1 MAENMRVRNI
11 LKLTT
16 SLKLRTHY
24 AIFSCACNAI
34 FKYCRQKY
42 FIVGHNK
49 NIACKFMKQ
58 TVMDVVFLA
67 AVLLLDE
74 EDDIR
79 E

>member
-1 MAENMRVRNI
+1 MR
-11 LKLTT
+11 
-16 SLKLRTHY
+16 
-24 AIFSCACNAI
+24 
-34 FKYCRQKY
+34 RQKY

-67 AVLLLDE
+67 VVLLLDE

-79 E
+79 EKYNQVERVWVKPILRKQKSCVMIRLLSSFSSCQH